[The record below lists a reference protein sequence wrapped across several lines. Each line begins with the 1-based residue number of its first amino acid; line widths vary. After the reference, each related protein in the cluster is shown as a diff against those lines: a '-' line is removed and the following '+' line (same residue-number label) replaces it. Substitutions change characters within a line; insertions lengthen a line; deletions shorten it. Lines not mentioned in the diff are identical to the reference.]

1 MTPTLIF
8 EIIPTE
14 TVAEGAKNKMTEHA
28 LKISFNSDVTV
39 ADILEQR
46 ELDVT
51 SLNQD
56 DASVPVQA
64 PTNEMKE
71 IDERSLELA
80 MIEEFIKKNGVT
92 RPTEEDFQPKSQRWS
107 RNVKTKAQK
116 LAENPNYM
124 ERRGR
129 KRTTF
134 TKDVTFICLDN
145 GTYKRAGR
153 GRAKLGETRESFTLY
168 HTNVEKASE
177 GSWTREQLEAMK
189 KSC

>member
-1 MTPTLIF
+1 
-8 EIIPTE
+8 
-14 TVAEGAKNKMTEHA
+14 MTEHA
-28 LKISFNSDVTV
+28 LKISFDSDVTV

-71 IDERSLELA
+71 IDERSLELT

-129 KRTTF
+129 KRTTY

-145 GTYKRAGR
+145 GTFKRAGR